1 MRRRSGPILSAVDAR
16 RSLHLGFRHGTERLH
31 PLHRSFRDLAAALV
45 ALELLFGGR
54 PLVAM
59 A

>member
-16 RSLHLGFRHGTERLH
+16 QSIHLRFGNGTERH
-31 PLHRSFRDLAAALV
+31 DPFHFSFRDLAAALV

-54 PLVAM
+54 LLVAM

>member
-1 MRRRSGPILSAVDAR
+1 MRRRLDPILSAVDAR
-16 RSLHLGFRHGTERLH
+16 RSLHLGFRHGTQRR
-31 PLHRSFRDLAAALV
+31 HRFHHTFRDLAAALV

-54 PLVAM
+54 LLVAM